1 MRWNWIRRTRAVLP
15 DSKPGQRQFSFPA
28 RAVLKGLRRE
38 GRLGSGILSYAEA
51 SLISDSGN
59 ATLMSLFLCVLVMV
73 IYDSVGCWI

>member
-51 SLISDSGN
+51 SLISGSGN
-59 ATLMSLFLCVLVMV
+59 ATSMFFLVRVNGRKRFCRLPD
-73 IYDSVGCWI
+73 IG